1 MNLYVARQPILDHE
15 LNTVA
20 YELLFRDGLQ
30 NSMNYNIDG
39 YDATQKILSNSMVA
53 FGLRNIAGNKKLF
66 INFTGQNIEKG
77 DVSSLPPEMVV
88 VEILENTEP
97 TAALLSTCRELKKKG
112 YKFALD
118 DFVFAAKY
126 QPLIDLADIIKID
139 FLITKTATER
149 KRMREI
155 IPKRIKLLAE
165 KVENQEEYEQA
176 LAFGYELFQGYFFC
190 KPVIISQQ
198 TSQVDITSQLML
210 LRELNNNNL
219 DIDRLESIIKRD
231 ISLIHKLL
239 KYIIN
244 SPYASGSDR
253 VHTLKQAISL
263 LKIDGIRNW
272 INLVCMKDLSAE
284 RPNEL
289 FTTLLIRAKFCEL
302 TAENIPNA
310 KVEKDTA
317 FLVGMLSLSDVVLG
331 QPMEKIINDLGL
343 ASEIKDA
350 LVLHKNIL
358 GELLKLSTDYEQ
370 GNWQE
375 VKIWCQKN
383 HFPEE
388 LLASLY
394 NEVIQ
399 WSTRINEGI
408 SSVM

>member
-77 DVSSLPPEMVV
+77 DVSSLPPEMVI

-139 FLITKTATER
+139 FLITKTPAER

-155 IPKRIKLLAE
+155 LPKHIKLLAE

-210 LRELNNNNL
+210 LRELNNNKL
-219 DIDRLESIIKRD
+219 DLDRLESIIKRD

-244 SPYASGSDR
+244 SPYASSSDK

-284 RPNEL
+284 KPNEL

-302 TAENIPNA
+302 TAENIPNT

-343 ASEIKDA
+343 ATEIRDA

-358 GELLKLSTDYEQ
+358 GELLKLSTDYEH

-375 VKIWCQKN
+375 VKIWCKKN

-399 WSTRINEGI
+399 WSTKINEGI